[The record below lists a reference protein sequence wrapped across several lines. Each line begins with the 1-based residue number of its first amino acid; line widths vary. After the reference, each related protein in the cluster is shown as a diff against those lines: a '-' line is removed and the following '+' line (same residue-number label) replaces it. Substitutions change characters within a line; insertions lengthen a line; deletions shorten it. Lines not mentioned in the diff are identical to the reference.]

1 MKLRR
6 HSGAGG
12 IRNYARLHGT
22 SGSREAP
29 AHGGGEQ
36 QAAQPKQGETP
47 RLRRIIDRVERI
59 PVFPGQDI
67 VVAPVCPRAGS
78 EPDID
83 IFTFFKLREAA
94 RDVPVVVM
102 SALEDDE
109 TAILAVREGAQ
120 DYLFKGIVN
129 PAVLIRS
136 IRHSIERKRNRDELR
151 QTREDLE
158 VLLEKKDA
166 EIADLK
172 KRLDAALK
180 NKK

>member
-1 MKLRR
+1 MPHWEVGKIGGDGSTQVLLIEDDTGFARMVQKMITEIEGEPFNFER
-6 HSGAGG
+6 VENLEKGISRLKGGG
-12 IRNYARLHGT
+12 I
-22 SGSREAP
+22 
-29 AHGGGEQ
+29 
-36 QAAQPKQGETP
+36 
-47 RLRRIIDRVERI
+47 D
-59 PVFPGQDI
+59 
-67 VVAPVCPRAGS
+67 VVLLDLLLPDS
-78 EPDID
+78 EG

-94 RDVPVVVM
+94 TDVPVVVM

-136 IRHSIERKRNRDELR
+136 IRHSIERKRNRDELK
-151 QTREDLE
+151 QTRVDLE
-158 VLLEKKDA
+158 SLLEKKDA

-180 NKK
+180 NNK